1 MSTIL
6 RKTGNAL
13 ANGTCVVL
21 GATHFVFG
29 TVADIAMEAE
39 SQINLKRYG
48 QEKEDTKRERI
59 LKTLKTQ
66 EHIRDKAIAMR
77 ESVLEFR
84 NRFKRP
90 QEELDNN
97 INVNLVL
104 VTGDELHHSLHHSI

>member
-13 ANGTCVVL
+13 ANGTCAVL
-21 GATHFVFG
+21 GATHFVFR
-29 TVADIAMEAE
+29 TAADVALEAE
-39 SQINLKRYG
+39 SQIMLKRYG
-48 QEKEDTKRERI
+48 QDTEETKRERTMETI
-59 LKTLKTQ
+59 RTQ
-66 EHIRDKAIAMR
+66 EHIKDKAKAIR

-84 NRFKRP
+84 NRFKKP
-90 QEELDNN
+90 QEEIDNN